1 MLTIPK
7 HRSKLSAILESICSS
22 KYWKSIWFKG
32 WTLAYFLYW
41 LDRFSTDLD
50 FDLLGDVDEGA
61 MIADFQNILSQHGV
75 VKDYYNKQWT
85 LFWLLDYES
94 WEMNIKIE
102 INKRTRKNDHF
113 SLKKILW
120 TEVFCMDEWSMFANK
135 LVALMERKRTVSRDL
150 YDINFFFRKGFPIN
164 DDLILERTRKD
175 TKTYLIELKT
185 FIHKTFNPTN
195 VLAWLGEVIDNK
207 QKTFVKEKLLENTL
221 WYIDLYLRN

>member
-1 MLTIPK
+1 MLTIPR

-32 WTLAYFLYW
+32 WTLAYFLYG

-50 FDLLGDVDEGA
+50 FDLLWDVDEIQ
-61 MIADFQNILSQHGV
+61 MIKDIQIILSAHGT
-75 VKDYYNKQWT
+75 VKDYHNKERT
-85 LFWLLDYES
+85 LFWLLDYGT

-120 TEVFCMDEWSMFANK
+120 TEIFCMDEWSVFANK
-135 LVALMERKRTVSRDL
+135 LVALIERKRTVSRDL

-164 DDLILERTRKD
+164 DDLILERTGKNI
-175 TKTYLIELKT
+175 KEYLIEVKI
-185 FIHKTFNPTN
+185 FISETFNSTN
-195 VLAWLGEVIDNK
+195 ILAWLGEVIDNK
-207 QKTFVKEKLLENTL
+207 QKAFVKEKLVENTL
-221 WYIDLYLRN
+221 WYIDLYLR